1 MNGGGALRETGLAT
15 ATLTLRRAVPQP
27 PPEAPRDLAADAAEL
42 RRLAVRFAELAPE
55 QAHELFTEAFGLYS
69 ARHFGAAPRP
79 ADADLATVSWWHG
92 PTVHRSA
99 PRARRERRRAGAV
112 VLPSAR
118 RGGGRHRKGEAGALP
133 AGRPLPTDQ
142 ERQAAERQA
151 AERRAAARLL
161 LARPLVTAGGPGAQ
175 ALGLIQRHARWL
187 TERFAELL
195 GYPLLVGERFARLVK
210 SPLAPGEGEGR
221 GLPGFTPDRYAA
233 LAGALAEVLVGP
245 PWWAEAR
252 PLPAGLPET
261 VTEAAWRAAVEQLTD
276 WQVLGP
282 VAEQGPTGE
291 QELGTGSGRRVD
303 VELAAALAARCR
315 PVGPQDPP
323 APRTTIP
330 VAVRR
335 RLAESPLLLLGEL
348 TALERE
354 WLLESRQREAAG
366 FAEFLGLAT
375 EIRREGFALLDPA
388 DELTDLRLPGPDPL
402 AHTALLLVERLVDQL
417 RPLPDEPTPVAVP
430 IAEALIDGLLGDIA
444 DEHGADRAQL
454 ADRAAFRRQ
463 VLALLHRM
471 RLIAPGPCPSGTADR
486 TGWAL
491 LAPAARYAA
500 ELDLAPAPGTGRHSR
515 R

>member
-1 MNGGGALRETGLAT
+1 
-15 ATLTLRRAVPQP
+15 VP
-27 PPEAPRDLAADAAEL
+27 
-42 RRLAVRFAELAPE
+42 
-55 QAHELFTEAFGLYS
+55 
-69 ARHFGAAPRP
+69 
-79 ADADLATVSWWHG
+79 
-92 PTVHRSA
+92 
-99 PRARRERRRAGAV
+99 
-112 VLPSAR
+112 VLPAAR
-118 RGGGRHRKGEAGALP
+118 RGGGRHRKGEAGAP
-133 AGRPLPTDQ
+133 AADEAQ
-142 ERQAAERQA
+142 QA
-151 AERRAAARLL
+151 AERRTAARML
-161 LARPLVTAGGPGAQ
+161 LARPLVTAGGPDAQ
-175 ALGLIQRHARWL
+175 GFGLIQRHAHWL
-187 TERFAELL
+187 TERFADLL

-210 SPLAPGEGEGR
+210 SPLDPGDGR
-221 GLPGFTPDRYAA
+221 GLPGFTPGRYAA
-233 LAGALAEVLVGP
+233 LAGALAEVLAGPQRWAVGRP
-245 PWWAEAR
+245 VPQGVAEPDWQGA
-252 PLPAGLPET
+252 LD
-261 VTEAAWRAAVEQLTD
+261 QLTE

-282 VAEQGPTGE
+282 AEE
-291 QELGTGSGRRVD
+291 QWRGVD
-303 VELAAALAARCR
+303 RELAAALAVRCR

-354 WLLESRQREAAG
+354 WLLESREREAAG

-402 AHTALLLVERLVDQL
+402 AHTGLLLVERLVDQL
-417 RPLPDEPTPVAVP
+417 RPLPDEPAPVAVP

-454 ADRAAFRRQ
+454 ADRAAFRRE
-463 VLALLHRM
+463 VLELLHRM
-471 RLIAPGPCPSGTADR
+471 RLIAPGPCPTGAVDR